1 MGRGKFKGK
10 PTGQRHF
17 SHPDDLRAGT
27 SSARPR
33 SFKREEAE
41 YEREKEEDEEVEEES
56 GEESDGEE
64 KKKKG
69 NESLIEVENP
79 NRAKPKTLKA
89 RDLDVGK
96 TTELSRRERE
106 ELEKQRAHERYMRLQ
121 EQGKTEQARKDL
133 DRLALIRQQRE
144 EAAKK
149 REEEKAA
156 REAKKTE
163 ARK

>member
-10 PTGQRHF
+10 PTRERVF
-17 SHPDDLRAGT
+17 SSAAEILAGT
-27 SSARPR
+27 SAARPK
-33 SFKREEAE
+33 SFKKKEAE
-41 YEREKEEDEEVEEES
+41 YEEDIEEEYEEES
-56 GEESDGEE
+56 EEESEDECDV
-64 KKKKG
+64 KKKG
-69 NESLIEVENP
+69 HEALIEVENP

-89 RDLDVGK
+89 KDLDAIK

-106 ELEKQRAHERYMRLQ
+106 ELEKQRARERYMRLQ

-156 REAKKTE
+156 RDAKKVD

>member
-10 PTGQRHF
+10 PTGQRRF
-17 SHPDDLRAGT
+17 STPEEMLAGT
-27 SSARPR
+27 SNRPR
-33 SFKREEAE
+33 TFKRVEEEA
-41 YEREKEEDEEVEEES
+41 KEEFSEEES
-56 GEESDGEE
+56 GEESGSESEE
-64 KKKKG
+64 VDEKRKG
-69 NESLIEVENP
+69 TQGVIDTDNP
-79 NRAKPKTLKA
+79 NHVKAKTLKA
-89 RDLDVGK
+89 KDLDLGK

-106 ELEKQRAHERYMRLQ
+106 EIEKQRAHERYMRLQ

-133 DRLALIRQQRE
+133 DRLALIRQQRA

-156 REAKKTE
+156 KDQKKVE

>member
-10 PTGQRHF
+10 PTGQRRF
-17 SHPDDLRAGT
+17 SSAADILAGT
-27 SSARPR
+27 SAARPR
-33 SFKREEAE
+33 SFKQKEAE
-41 YEREKEEDEEVEEES
+41 YEEDVENESEEES
-56 GEESDGEE
+56 EEESEDDADV
-64 KKKKG
+64 KKKG
-69 NESLIEVENP
+69 TEAVIEVDNP
-79 NRAKPKTLKA
+79 NRVRPKTLKA
-89 RDLDVGK
+89 RDLDASK

-121 EQGKTEQARKDL
+121 EQGKTDQARKDL

-156 REAKKTE
+156 RDAKKVE
-163 ARK
+163 GRK